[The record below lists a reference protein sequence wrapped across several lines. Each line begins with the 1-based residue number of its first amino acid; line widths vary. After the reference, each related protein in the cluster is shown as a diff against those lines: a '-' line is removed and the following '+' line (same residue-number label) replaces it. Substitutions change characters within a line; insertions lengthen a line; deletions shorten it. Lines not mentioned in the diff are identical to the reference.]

1 LFRSVNGGN
10 SFVKVLGTGTSAANG
25 NNSFDI
31 EITAWGTLY
40 ASMGTALTSNSGTIH
55 KSFDMGTTWGTPIS
69 ITGVTNKCRMELAL
83 APNDSTTI
91 YALVENAQ
99 TIVGIIKS
107 TNQVLL
113 LPKL

>member
-1 LFRSVNGGN
+1 
-10 SFVKVLGTGTSAANG
+10 
-25 NNSFDI
+25 
-31 EITAWGTLY
+31 
-40 ASMGTALTSNSGTIH
+40 
-55 KSFDMGTTWGTPIS
+55 
-69 ITGVTNKCRMELAL
+69 MELAL